1 MTRDDMNRWEAE
13 IDSWRQRYEA
23 LLKTVADH
31 QSLARPVM
39 LADKQSY
46 ELGLLHG
53 AAAEREACA
62 KVAEGE
68 ICACCWGEE
77 AQEAAVYITDA
88 IRARGE
94 K

>member
-13 IDSWRQRYEA
+13 IDGWRQRYEA
-23 LLKTVADH
+23 LLKTLADH
-31 QSLARPVM
+31 QSIAPPMM

-62 KVAEGE
+62 KAVE
-68 ICACCWGEE
+68 IFDKTFKTGGGIAGS
-77 AQEAAVYITDA
+77 

>member
-13 IDSWRQRYEA
+13 IDGWRHRYEA
-23 LLKTVADH
+23 LLKTLADH
-31 QSLARPVM
+31 QSIAPPMM

-62 KVAEGE
+62 KV
-68 ICACCWGEE
+68 CEE
-77 AQEAAVYITDA
+77 AASLFGNSGHIGVCLTNAGA

>member
-23 LLKTVADH
+23 LLKMLADN
-31 QSLARPVM
+31 QYLAPPIK

-62 KVAEGE
+62 KVCEEWGAWNNVAQD
-68 ICACCWGEE
+68 CA
-77 AQEAAVYITDA
+77 AA

-94 K
+94 

>member
-13 IDSWRQRYEA
+13 IDGWRQRYEA
-23 LLKTVADH
+23 LLKTLADH
-31 QSLARPVM
+31 QSIAPPMM

-53 AAAEREACA
+53 AAAEREACLR
-62 KVAEGE
+62 
-68 ICACCWGEE
+68 ACEE
-77 AQEAAVYITDA
+77 MIYRDPGRVSGAQCTAA

-94 K
+94 KT